1 MSKTPNKT
9 DETKDN
15 EKPDAANQTTPKDQ
29 YESEASQLRH
39 ELRLVTAELDEA
51 NARADGLNK
60 KLAETKRELEALRKQ
75 VDKPAKSGNP
85 NKRLVRTASGR
96 EFWRAGE
103 KFDGEWREI
112 ERTVIGDEAWQRIID
127 EPALQTKEA

>member
-1 MSKTPNKT
+1 MANPKKDTPVESVTQPNPQDLT
-9 DETKDN
+9 VE
-15 EKPDAANQTTPKDQ
+15 AALKQ
-29 YESEASQLRH
+29 
-39 ELRLVTAELDEA
+39 ELDKAQAELSALKEQLA
-51 NARADGLNK
+51 AAESAKNA
-60 KLAETKRELEALRKQ
+60 AERELDALRKQ

-112 ERTVIGDEAWQRIID
+112 DRTVIGDEAWQRIID

>member
-1 MSKTPNKT
+1 M
-9 DETKDN
+9 
-15 EKPDAANQTTPKDQ
+15 ANQKKDTPVASVTQPDPQ
-29 YESEASQLRH
+29 DLTVEAALKQ
-39 ELRLVTAELDEA
+39 ELDKAQAELSALKEQ
-51 NARADGLNK
+51 
-60 KLAETKRELEALRKQ
+60 LAAAESAKAAAERELEALRKQ
-75 VDKPAKSGNP
+75 ADKPAKSGNP

-112 ERTVIGDEAWQRIID
+112 DRTVIGDEEWQRIID

>member
-1 MSKTPNKT
+1 MANPKKDTPVESVT
-9 DETKDN
+9 Q
-15 EKPDAANQTTPKDQ
+15 PDPQDLTVEAALKQ
-29 YESEASQLRH
+29 
-39 ELRLVTAELDEA
+39 ELDKVQAELSALKEQ
-51 NARADGLNK
+51 
-60 KLAETKRELEALRKQ
+60 LAAESAKAKAAERELDALRKQ

-112 ERTVIGDEAWQRIID
+112 DRTVIGDEAWQRIID

>member
-1 MSKTPNKT
+1 MANPK
-9 DETKDN
+9 KDTLV
-15 EKPDAANQTTPKDQ
+15 ESVTQPDPQDLSVEAALKQ
-29 YESEASQLRH
+29 
-39 ELRLVTAELDEA
+39 ELDKAQAELSALKEQ
-51 NARADGLNK
+51 
-60 KLAETKRELEALRKQ
+60 LAAAESAKAAAERELEALRKQ

-112 ERTVIGDEAWQRIID
+112 DRTVIGDEAWQRIID

>member
-1 MSKTPNKT
+1 MANPK
-9 DETKDN
+9 KDTTVESVTQLN
-15 EKPDAANQTTPKDQ
+15 PQDLTVEAALKQ
-29 YESEASQLRH
+29 
-39 ELRLVTAELDEA
+39 ELDKAQAELSALKEQ
-51 NARADGLNK
+51 
-60 KLAETKRELEALRKQ
+60 LAAAESAKAAAERELDALRKQ

-112 ERTVIGDEAWQRIID
+112 DRTVIGDEAWQRIID
-127 EPALQTKEA
+127 EPALQTQEA

>member
-1 MSKTPNKT
+1 M
-9 DETKDN
+9 
-15 EKPDAANQTTPKDQ
+15 ANQKKDSPV
-29 YESEASQLRH
+29 ESVTQPNPQDLTVEAALKQ
-39 ELRLVTAELDEA
+39 ELDKVQAELSALKEQ
-51 NARADGLNK
+51 
-60 KLAETKRELEALRKQ
+60 LAAESAKAKAAERELDALRKQ

-112 ERTVIGDEAWQRIID
+112 DRTVIGDEAWQRIID

>member
-1 MSKTPNKT
+1 MANPKKDTLVESVTQPNPQDLT
-9 DETKDN
+9 VE
-15 EKPDAANQTTPKDQ
+15 AALKQ
-29 YESEASQLRH
+29 
-39 ELRLVTAELDEA
+39 ELDKVQAELSALKEQ
-51 NARADGLNK
+51 LV
-60 KLAETKRELEALRKQ
+60 AESAKAKAAERELDALRKQ

-112 ERTVIGDEAWQRIID
+112 DRTVIGDEAWQRIID

>member
-1 MSKTPNKT
+1 M
-9 DETKDN
+9 
-15 EKPDAANQTTPKDQ
+15 ANQKKDTPV
-29 YESEASQLRH
+29 ESVTQPNPQDLTVEAALKQ
-39 ELRLVTAELDEA
+39 ELDKAQAELSALKEQ
-51 NARADGLNK
+51 
-60 KLAETKRELEALRKQ
+60 LAAESAKAKAAERELDALRKQ

-112 ERTVIGDEAWQRIID
+112 DRTVIGDEAWQRIID

>member
-1 MSKTPNKT
+1 MANPKKDTTVESVTQPNPQ
-9 DETKDN
+9 DLAVE
-15 EKPDAANQTTPKDQ
+15 AALKQ
-29 YESEASQLRH
+29 
-39 ELRLVTAELDEA
+39 ELDKVQAELSALKEQLA
-51 NARADGLNK
+51 AAESAKNA
-60 KLAETKRELEALRKQ
+60 AERELDALRKQ

-112 ERTVIGDEAWQRIID
+112 DRTVIGDEAWQRIID

>member
-1 MSKTPNKT
+1 MANPK
-9 DETKDN
+9 KDTLVESVTQLN
-15 EKPDAANQTTPKDQ
+15 PQDLTVEAALKQ
-29 YESEASQLRH
+29 
-39 ELRLVTAELDEA
+39 ELDKAQAELSALKEQ
-51 NARADGLNK
+51 
-60 KLAETKRELEALRKQ
+60 LAAESAKAKAAERELDALRKQ
-75 VDKPAKSGNP
+75 VNKPAKSGNP

-112 ERTVIGDEAWQRIID
+112 DRTVIGDEAWQRIID

>member
-1 MSKTPNKT
+1 MANPKKDTLVESVTQPNPQDLT
-9 DETKDN
+9 VE
-15 EKPDAANQTTPKDQ
+15 AALKQ
-29 YESEASQLRH
+29 
-39 ELRLVTAELDEA
+39 ELDKVQAALSALKEQ
-51 NARADGLNK
+51 
-60 KLAETKRELEALRKQ
+60 LAAESAKAKAAERELDALRKQ

-112 ERTVIGDEAWQRIID
+112 DRTVIGDEAWQRIID

>member
-1 MSKTPNKT
+1 MANPKKDTPVESVT
-9 DETKDN
+9 QSDPQDLTVE
-15 EKPDAANQTTPKDQ
+15 AALKQ
-29 YESEASQLRH
+29 
-39 ELRLVTAELDEA
+39 ELDKAQAELSALKEQ
-51 NARADGLNK
+51 
-60 KLAETKRELEALRKQ
+60 LAAESAKAKAAERELDALRKQ

-85 NKRLVRTASGR
+85 NKILVRTASGR

-112 ERTVIGDEAWQRIID
+112 DRTVIGDEAWQRIID

>member
-1 MSKTPNKT
+1 MANPK
-9 DETKDN
+9 KDTLV
-15 EKPDAANQTTPKDQ
+15 ESVTQSDPQDLTVEAALKQ
-29 YESEASQLRH
+29 
-39 ELRLVTAELDEA
+39 ELDKAQAELSALKEQ
-51 NARADGLNK
+51 
-60 KLAETKRELEALRKQ
+60 LAAESAKAKAAERELDALRKQ

-103 KFDGEWREI
+103 KFDAEWREI
-112 ERTVIGDEAWQRIID
+112 DRTVIGDEAWQRIID